1 VRRPGV
7 AATHDG
13 SIGEPTYA
21 DPMSNEVRATRRGV
35 KGHPKSGP
43 SIGDVARLA
52 GVSAQTVSRV
62 STGSEPV
69 RPETKERVLDAMR
82 RLGYA
87 PNHAARALRR
97 GNFRSIG
104 LIAHQVIRTG
114 ESKTIEAVIEAARRE
129 GYSVSL
135 VDVETPSSSD
145 VTEAVQHLSH
155 QAIDGLI
162 IIRAET
168 ATPTTLALPPTLPVA
183 VSDSRFVGH
192 HPAIGADQIGG
203 SRAAVQHL
211 LDLGHRTV
219 HHLAGP
225 DDSGP
230 AGLRA
235 EAWRQTLRDA
245 GRKVPALVRG
255 AWSADSGYE
264 IGQQLAKRTDVT
276 AVFAANDE
284 MACGLIHALHEAG
297 RQVPHE
303 VSVVGFDDIDTAGH
317 LWPPLTTVRQQFQQI
332 GVELVELIL
341 RQMRERIQLIDYHGT
356 VAAPLIVRQSTTTP
370 PARPARRT

>member
-1 VRRPGV
+1 
-7 AATHDG
+7 
-13 SIGEPTYA
+13 
-21 DPMSNEVRATRRGV
+21 MSNEVRRPRRGV

-69 RPETKERVLDAMR
+69 RPETRERVLEAMR
-82 RLGYA
+82 QLGYA

-104 LIAHQVIRTG
+104 LIAHRVIRTG

-135 VDVETPSSSD
+135 VDVQTPSSSD
-145 VTEAVQHLSH
+145 VTEAVQQLSH
-155 QAIDGLI
+155 QAIDGLV

-168 ATPTTLALPPTLPVA
+168 ATPTALALPPTMSVV

-192 HPAIGADQIGG
+192 HPAVGADQIGG
-203 SRAAVQHL
+203 SRAAVEHL
-211 LDLGHRTV
+211 LELGHRTV
-219 HHLAGP
+219 HHIAGP

-230 AGLRA
+230 AALRA
-235 EAWRQTLRDA
+235 TAWEQTLRAA
-245 GRKVPALVRG
+245 GREVPPLVRG
-255 AWSADSGYE
+255 DWSAGSGY
-264 IGQQLAKRTDVT
+264 QLGHELARRDDIT

-284 MACGLIHALHEAG
+284 MACGLVHALHEAG
-297 RQVPHE
+297 RRVPE
-303 VSVVGFDDIDTAGH
+303 DVSVIGFDDIDLAEH
-317 LWPPLTTVRQQFQQI
+317 LWPPLTTVRQEFQQI
-332 GVELVELIL
+332 GNELVEIL
-341 RQMRERIQLIDYHGT
+341 MRQLKDRRELVDLHRT
-356 VAAPLIVRQSTTTP
+356 VPAPLVVRASTAP
-370 PARPARRT
+370 PPR

>member
-1 VRRPGV
+1 MV
-7 AATHDG
+7 
-13 SIGEPTYA
+13 EP
-21 DPMSNEVRATRRGV
+21 VRRGV
-35 KGHPKSGP
+35 KGHPRSGP

-62 STGSEPV
+62 STGADPV

-82 RLGYA
+82 QLGYS

-145 VTEAVQHLSH
+145 VSDAVQQLNH

-168 ATPTTLALPPTLPVA
+168 ATPTALALPPTLPVA

-192 HPAIGADQIGG
+192 HPAIGADQVGG
-203 SRAAVQHL
+203 STAAVRHL
-211 LDLGHRTV
+211 LELGHTTV

-230 AGLRA
+230 AELRA
-235 EAWRQTLRDA
+235 TAWRQALRDA
-245 GRKVPALVRG
+245 GCEVPAIVRG

-264 IGQQLAKRTDVT
+264 LGKALAQRKDLT

-297 RQVPHE
+297 REVPHD
-303 VSVVGFDDIDTAGH
+303 VSVVGFDDIDLAAH
-317 LWPPLTTVRQQFQQI
+317 FWPPLTTVRQQFQQI
-332 GVELVELIL
+332 GHDLVDLIL
-341 RQMRERIQLIDYHGT
+341 RQLRERTQFTDFHGT
-356 VAAPLIVRQSTTTP
+356 VPAPLIIRQSTTP
-370 PARPARRT
+370 PHQRP

>member
-1 VRRPGV
+1 
-7 AATHDG
+7 
-13 SIGEPTYA
+13 
-21 DPMSNEVRATRRGV
+21 MSNQAKPSRRGV

-69 RPETKERVLDAMR
+69 RAETKERVLDAMR
-82 RLGYA
+82 QLGYA

-129 GYSVSL
+129 GFSVSL
-135 VDVETPSSSD
+135 VDVESPSSSD
-145 VTEAVQHLSH
+145 VSEAVQHLSH

-192 HPAIGADQIGG
+192 HPAIGADQVGG
-203 SRAAVQHL
+203 SRAAVRHL
-211 LDLGHRTV
+211 IELGHRTV
-219 HHLAGP
+219 HHIAGP

-230 AGLRA
+230 ADLRA
-235 EAWRQTLRDA
+235 TAWRETLLDA
-245 GRKVPALVRG
+245 GLEVPAIIRG
-255 AWSADSGYE
+255 DWSANSGYR
-264 IGQQLAKRTDVT
+264 IGKELAERKDVT

-297 RQVPHE
+297 RDVPDD
-303 VSVVGFDDIDTAGH
+303 VSVVGFDDIDVAEH
-317 LWPPLTTVRQQFQQI
+317 FWPPLTTVRQQFHQI
-332 GVELVELIL
+332 GTELVDLIL
-341 RQMRERIQLIDYHGT
+341 RQMRERIQLIDFHGT
-356 VAAPLIVRQSTTTP
+356 VAAPLVVRQSTAAP
-370 PARPARRT
+370 RKRRTGGR

>member
-1 VRRPGV
+1 
-7 AATHDG
+7 
-13 SIGEPTYA
+13 
-21 DPMSNEVRATRRGV
+21 MSNQAKPSRRGV

-62 STGSEPV
+62 STGADPV

-82 RLGYA
+82 ELGYT

-104 LIAHQVIRTG
+104 LIAHKVIRTG

-145 VTEAVQHLSH
+145 VSDAVQQLNH

-168 ATPTTLALPPTLPVA
+168 ATPTALALPPTLPVA
-183 VSDSRFVGH
+183 VSDSRFIGH
-192 HPAIGADQIGG
+192 HPAIGADQVGG
-203 SRAAVQHL
+203 SKAAVQHL
-211 LDLGHRTV
+211 LDLGHKTV

-230 AGLRA
+230 ADLRA
-235 EAWRQTLRDA
+235 TAWRQTLEEN
-245 GRKVPALVRG
+245 GRKVPAILRG
-255 AWSADSGYE
+255 GWSADSGYE
-264 IGQQLAKRTDVT
+264 LGKVLAKRKDVT

-297 RQVPHE
+297 RAVPQD
-303 VSVVGFDDIDTAGH
+303 VSVVGFDDIDLAEH
-317 LWPPLTTVRQQFQQI
+317 FWPPLTTVRQQFQQI
-332 GVELVELIL
+332 GNELVELIL
-341 RQMRERIQLIDYHGT
+341 RQLRQRAPLTDFHGT
-356 VAAPLIVRQSTTTP
+356 VAAPLIVRESTTAP
-370 PARPARRT
+370 RKRR

>member
-1 VRRPGV
+1 
-7 AATHDG
+7 
-13 SIGEPTYA
+13 
-21 DPMSNEVRATRRGV
+21 
-35 KGHPKSGP
+35 
-43 SIGDVARLA
+43 
-52 GVSAQTVSRV
+52 V
-62 STGSEPV
+62 STGADPV
-69 RPETKERVLDAMR
+69 RPETRERVLDAMR
-82 RLGYA
+82 QLGYA

-145 VTEAVQHLSH
+145 VSDAVQQLNH

-192 HPAIGADQIGG
+192 HPAIGADQAGG
-203 SRAAVQHL
+203 STSAVRHL
-211 LDLGHRTV
+211 LELGHQTV

-230 AGLRA
+230 AELRA
-235 EAWRQTLRDA
+235 TAWRQALRDA
-245 GRKVPALVRG
+245 GRTVPEIVRG

-264 IGQQLAKRTDVT
+264 LGEALAQRKDVT

-297 RQVPHE
+297 REVPHD
-303 VSVVGFDDIDTAGH
+303 VSVVGFDDIDLAAH
-317 LWPPLTTVRQQFQQI
+317 FWPPLTTVRQQFQQI
-332 GVELVELIL
+332 GHDLVDLIL
-341 RQMRERIQLIDYHGT
+341 RQLRERTQLTDFHGT
-356 VAAPLIVRQSTTTP
+356 VEAPLIIRQTTAP
-370 PARPARRT
+370 PHQHT

>member
-1 VRRPGV
+1 
-7 AATHDG
+7 
-13 SIGEPTYA
+13 
-21 DPMSNEVRATRRGV
+21 MSSEVKGARRGA

-52 GVSAQTVSRV
+52 GVSSQTVSRV

-69 RPETKERVLDAMR
+69 RAETRERVLDAMR
-82 RLGYA
+82 QLGYA
-87 PNHAARALRR
+87 PNLAARALRQ

-145 VTEAVQHLSH
+145 VSEAVQHLSH

-168 ATPTTLALPPTLPVA
+168 ATPAALALPPTLPVA

-192 HPAIGADQIGG
+192 HPAVGADQAGG

-211 LDLGHRTV
+211 LDLGHPTV
-219 HHLAGP
+219 HHIAGP
-225 DDSGP
+225 SDSGP
-230 AGLRA
+230 ADLRA
-235 EAWRQTLRDA
+235 TAWRQTLTSA
-245 GRKVPALVRG
+245 GRQVPEAFVG
-255 AWSADSGYE
+255 DWSAEAGYR
-264 IGQQLAKRTDVT
+264 IGSSIAGRDDVT

-284 MACGLIHALHEAG
+284 MAAGLIHALHEAG
-297 RQVPHE
+297 RRVPDD
-303 VSVVGFDDIDTAGH
+303 VSVVGFDDIDLAAH
-317 LWPPLTTVRQQFQQI
+317 LWPPLTTVRQEFHQI
-332 GVELVELIL
+332 GHDLVEVIM
-341 RQMRERIQLIDYHGT
+341 RQLGGREQLTGYHGT
-356 VAAPLIVRQSTTTP
+356 VPAPLIVRQSTAAP
-370 PARPARRT
+370 RPRRRTRR